1 MLGLLTTMLV
11 LFVLVPGSFAQGF
24 VQLQVSNQPSA
35 SEIQTNR
42 DAATWDPTAQGT
54 GILVFGTFQGSGT
67 TTSSVLRISF
77 PGPITSS
84 PALCGSISSS
94 TFNPLANANCANT
107 TNLVGNNVPLSD
119 PIRIEGQ
126 GGIFANVSNPV
137 LNTASSRIE
146 VVLPGGSGFITTGGV
161 TTGQFRL
168 FGVRFDANGK
178 SGAQTGSVTLS
189 DPTGYVL
196 TSTPTQTYVNGFGPG
211 IGNMAI
217 GASGGNQSLGTA
229 SIFTNRAIS
238 RAQGSLII
246 TEGFASAW
254 RTRTQNAATITRLA
268 PNSTQIR
275 LTFNNVPTGVT
286 LNVAVS
292 VDSSTFS
299 SLKAG
304 FGAGNSCPSVPA
316 GCTTTI
322 TSSANT
328 ATIEFTGT
336 SLSSTETLQLTITVA
351 SVSST
356 AAVGTPGAITVTA
369 TMFPIGDGVDN
380 SDPTRLQ
387 VPTEAAGYPQV
398 VQADVG
404 PVAVVNIVA
413 ANTTMLLP
421 YFAIVGQF
429 DTGIA
434 ISNTTADAFGVA
446 GGGANPSAGTIKV
459 DIFPTAQGGG
469 AGTPVSLTTSATARP
484 GAGLSSD
491 GTLAAGAVWTTFMSE
506 ILRAAGSP
514 TTNMTGYAFISTNFL
529 NAHGASTLT
538 DFKTFSFTPGIFVM
552 PPPSANSRSNLK
564 EGVEMLAP

>member
-107 TNLVGNNVPLSD
+107 TNLVGNNVPSSD

-217 GASGGNQSLGTA
+217 GASGGNQNLGTA

-246 TEGFASAW
+246 TEGFGSAW
-254 RTRTQNAATITRLA
+254 RTRTQNASTITKA
-268 PNSTQIR
+268 TNNSTQIR

-292 VDSSTFS
+292 IDSSTFG

-304 FGAGNSCPSVPA
+304 FGAGGTQPS
-316 GCTTTI
+316 TTI

-328 ATIEFTGT
+328 GTIEFTGT
-336 SLSSTETLQLTITVA
+336 SLSSTETLQLTITV
-351 SVSST
+351 SNVTST

-491 GTLAAGAVWTTFMSE
+491 GTLAAGAVWTAFMSQ
-506 ILRAAGSP
+506 ILAAAGSP

>member
-1 MLGLLTTMLV
+1 V
-11 LFVLVPGSFAQGF
+11 APG
-24 VQLQVSNQPSA
+24 
-35 SEIQTNR
+35 
-42 DAATWDPTAQGT
+42 
-54 GILVFGTFQGSGT
+54 
-67 TTSSVLRISF
+67 
-77 PGPITSS
+77 
-84 PALCGSISSS
+84 
-94 TFNPLANANCANT
+94 
-107 TNLVGNNVPLSD
+107 D

-146 VVLPGGSGFITTGGV
+146 ISLPGGSNFNTSAGAV
-161 TTGQFRL
+161 TTGQLRI

-178 SGAQTGSVTLS
+178 TGAQTGTVTLTDQS
-189 DPTGYVL
+189 GYTL
-196 TSTPTQTYVNGFGPG
+196 TSTPTLTYVNGFGPG
-211 IGNMAI
+211 IGNMQV
-217 GASGGNQSLGTA
+217 GASGTNQNLGTA
-229 SIFTNRAIS
+229 SIFTNRAVS
-238 RAQGSLII
+238 RNQGSLII

-254 RTRTQNAATITRLA
+254 RSRTQNASTLTRLT
-268 PNSTQIR
+268 PNGTQIR

-286 LNVAVS
+286 LGVTIS
-292 VDSSTFS
+292 IDSSTYG
-299 SLKAG
+299 SLKAY
-304 FGAGNSCPSVPA
+304 FGESPSTNL
-316 GCTTTI
+316 TTTI

-328 ATIEFTGT
+328 ATIAIVGS
-336 SLSSTETLQLTITVA
+336 SLTSTETLQLTVTV
-351 SVSST
+351 SNVTST

-459 DIFPTAQGGG
+459 DIFPTAATGG

-491 GTLAAGAVWTTFMSE
+491 GTLAAGAVWTAFMSQ
-506 ILRAAGSP
+506 ILAAAGSP

>member
-1 MLGLLTTMLV
+1 LL
-11 LFVLVPGSFAQGF
+11 
-24 VQLQVSNQPSA
+24 
-35 SEIQTNR
+35 
-42 DAATWDPTAQGT
+42 
-54 GILVFGTFQGSGT
+54 
-67 TTSSVLRISF
+67 
-77 PGPITSS
+77 
-84 PALCGSISSS
+84 
-94 TFNPLANANCANT
+94 
-107 TNLVGNNVPLSD
+107 
-119 PIRIEGQ
+119 
-126 GGIFANVSNPV
+126 
-137 LNTASSRIE
+137 
-146 VVLPGGSGFITTGGV
+146 GGSNFNTSAGAV
-161 TTGQFRL
+161 TTGQLRI

-178 SGAQTGSVTLS
+178 TGAQTGTVTLTDQS
-189 DPTGYVL
+189 GYTL
-196 TSTPTQTYVNGFGPG
+196 TSTPTLTYVNGFGPG
-211 IGNMAI
+211 IGNMQV
-217 GASGGNQSLGTA
+217 GGSGTNQNLGTA
-229 SIFTNRAIS
+229 SIFTNRVVS
-238 RAQGSLII
+238 RNQGSLII
-246 TEGFASAW
+246 TEGFGSAW
-254 RTRTQNAATITRLA
+254 RTRTQNASTITKA
-268 PNSTQIR
+268 TNNSTQIR

-292 VDSSTFS
+292 IDSSTFG

-304 FGAGNSCPSVPA
+304 FGAGGTQPS
-316 GCTTTI
+316 TTI

-328 ATIEFTGT
+328 GTIEFTGT

-351 SVSST
+351 NVTST

-380 SDPTRLQ
+380 TDPAKLQ

-459 DIFPTAQGGG
+459 DIFPTAQAGG

-491 GTLAAGAVWTTFMSE
+491 GTLAAGAVWTAFMSQ
-506 ILRAAGSP
+506 ILTAAGSP

-564 EGVEMLAP
+564 DGVEMLAP